1 MALNYDTVTL
11 PTTELV
17 PVWLDDVMC
26 NGTETALSACPHSMW
41 GENDCSPNTAA
52 GVNCSG
58 MKYGPTLASVP
69 RPSPLC
75 AILHVLIVQ
84 GKERTQLH
92 ATGKARG

>member
-1 MALNYDTVTL
+1 MALGYDTITL
-11 PTTELV
+11 PTTGLV

-58 MKYGPTLASVP
+58 TKYGPYQITFDCTIIS
-69 RPSPLC
+69 
-75 AILHVLIVQ
+75 ILNQSLPQILM
-84 GKERTQLH
+84 E
-92 ATGKARG
+92 